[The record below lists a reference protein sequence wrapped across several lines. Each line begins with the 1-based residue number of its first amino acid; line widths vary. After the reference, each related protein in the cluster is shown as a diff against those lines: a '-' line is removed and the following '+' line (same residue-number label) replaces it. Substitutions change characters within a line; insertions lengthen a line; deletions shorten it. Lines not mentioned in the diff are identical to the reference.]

1 MEANTKKLFF
11 FILILCLSVVTQIA
25 AAKEPQMDQYTL
37 GNKILK
43 IYFLGHATLMLDYGG
58 TIIHVDP
65 VARYADYNTMPKADI
80 ILVTHQHSDHLD
92 SNSISKIS
100 KPSTT
105 LILNPASFAI
115 VKSGISLANGKTW
128 QSGDIRVEA
137 VPAYNTTPGRDKYH
151 PKGRDNGYILT
162 LGQTRIYIAGD
173 TENIPEMAG
182 IKEIT
187 IAFLPMNQPY
197 TMTPEQVAAAAK
209 VIKPKILYPYHYGD
223 TDVNRLK
230 TLMAG
235 NKDTEL
241 KIRELQ

>member
-1 MEANTKKLFF
+1 
-11 FILILCLSVVTQIA
+11 
-25 AAKEPQMDQYTL
+25 MDQYTL
-37 GNKILK
+37 GNKTLK

-65 VARYADYNTMPKADI
+65 VAAYADYSTMPKADI

-92 SNSISKIS
+92 TNSISKIRKS
-100 KPSTT
+100 STT
-105 LILNPASFAI
+105 LILNPASFEI
-115 VKSGISLANGKTW
+115 VKSGIALANGKSW

-151 PKGRDNGYILT
+151 PRGRDNGYILT

-173 TENIPEMAG
+173 TENIPEMAD
-182 IKEIT
+182 IKDIT

-209 VIKPKILYPYHYGD
+209 VIKPKILYPYHCGD

-230 TLMAG
+230 TMMAD

-241 KIRELQ
+241 KIRELR